1 LLYYR
6 EMNEPT
12 RDQLDLLLRLE
23 RLTEEL
29 NRQMSQRS
37 KFVLKRYPLTFGLL
51 ALFGV
56 VAVSE
61 GAKGVLEELG
71 LLHSPAY
78 LLLGGLILLLIL
90 GSVYKK
96 LEK

>member
-1 LLYYR
+1 
-6 EMNEPT
+6 MNEPT

-23 RLTEEL
+23 RVTEEL
-29 NRQMSQRS
+29 NRHMSLRS

-61 GAKGVLEELG
+61 GAKGVLEDLGFLQSPASLLVGG
-71 LLHSPAY
+71 LL
-78 LLLGGLILLLIL
+78 LLLIL

-96 LEK
+96 LDK